1 MTNNNDDDDDDIL
14 SVCSPVLTIA
24 VVPVLFEGFLLE
36 LIKFQE
42 GLQGSH

>member
-14 SVCSPVLTIA
+14 SVCSP